1 MKITVDY
8 EELVRVLG
16 FVNTVL
22 SDKSVDDKMKNVIF
36 LVKNDS
42 VKVVGYNPL
51 TFSRTELEKA
61 EVEDVNEEGWVFQ
74 VKAAGLNKVLSSFSS
89 LYKTEVSKLEFTED
103 GVKIRL
109 TVFEEAKDEADSRL
123 SQESSFLLENIT
135 ILSNVLKEVNL
146 KFPEDV
152 SVLDS
157 AELFLYIDSLYPL
170 MSNESSS
177 VNASKLNFADDYV
190 FVLTGYMSS
199 YFKNKLP
206 DAFKDLTL
214 SFSSVNFLKKL
225 TSDVENIGVSKQEKY
240 LCIDGGN
247 TEAFLRYQKIKI
259 RYKQYIEGMSK
270 DLGIVVDRLYLKD
283 VLKRMGNMSDT
294 GRMSITNDGMLY
306 VETDKFSQEIPLVN
320 VKEGTSGVSFNVS
333 IANLEKA
340 IIGRDDSFFE
350 DVFIYFVPS
359 ARGYRVYI
367 KDKTG
372 AWLSN
377 IQVTKA

>member
-74 VKAAGLNKVLSSFSS
+74 VKSAGLNKVLSSFLS

-146 KFPEDV
+146 EFPEDV

-190 FVLTGYMSS
+190 FVLTGCH
-199 YFKNKLP
+199 
-206 DAFKDLTL
+206 LTL
-214 SFSSVNFLKKL
+214 R
-225 TSDVENIGVSKQEKY
+225 TSCQ
-240 LCIDGGN
+240 
-247 TEAFLRYQKIKI
+247 
-259 RYKQYIEGMSK
+259 
-270 DLGIVVDRLYLKD
+270 
-283 VLKRMGNMSDT
+283 
-294 GRMSITNDGMLY
+294 ML
-306 VETDKFSQEIPLVN
+306 SRI
-320 VKEGTSGVSFNVS
+320 
-333 IANLEKA
+333 
-340 IIGRDDSFFE
+340 
-350 DVFIYFVPS
+350 
-359 ARGYRVYI
+359 
-367 KDKTG
+367 
-372 AWLSN
+372 
-377 IQVTKA
+377 

>member
-1 MKITVDY
+1 MKITVAY

-146 KFPEDV
+146 EFPEDV

-283 VLKRMGNMSDT
+283 VLKRMSNMSDT